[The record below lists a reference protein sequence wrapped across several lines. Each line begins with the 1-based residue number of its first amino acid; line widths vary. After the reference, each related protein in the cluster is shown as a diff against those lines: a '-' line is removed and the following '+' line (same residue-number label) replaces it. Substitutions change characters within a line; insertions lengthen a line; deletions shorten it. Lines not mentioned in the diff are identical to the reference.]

1 MLNWLFYAVPERLKF
16 IYVLCLILNLYIIP
30 EYVLESRLNIP
41 GEFLNFLTFDLLF
54 YVFAK
59 NIDVN
64 KEE

>member
-1 MLNWLFYAVPERLKF
+1 MFNWLFYAVPEHLKF

-30 EYVLESRLNIP
+30 EYVLEIRLNIP
-41 GEFLNFLTFDLLF
+41 GEFLNFLMFDLLF

-59 NIDVN
+59 NIDIN

>member
-1 MLNWLFYAVPERLKF
+1 MLNWLFYAVPARLK
-16 IYVLCLILNLYIIP
+16 IAYAVGLVLNMIVIP
-30 EYVLESRLNIP
+30 EYVLQIRLNIL
-41 GEFLNFLTFDLLF
+41 GEFTNFLVFDLLF